1 MSYFYESRMSVN
13 DKNPFENLP
22 VSTDPVGTV
31 NTLIKV
37 LRKQQSNEPKAKFSG
52 TYKNAFTLKV
62 DEKERISKAVDQLA
76 SSLQSFPQPIQ
87 MNMPPALIALNSKHK
102 NLNIQDLPLELDRQ
116 TLRKITGQVDG
127 KKDVAHQFTL
137 DQVKQLFSEIAD
149 PLLILETD
157 AKNGVIILTSM
168 KDQDNS
174 PVIAAIHL
182 NKKKGKYEFN
192 DIASMYG
199 KNSFEHWI
207 SKREN
212 KIIYLNK
219 KKSLESSTLPPHQL
233 QGVVDNEA
241 YAHNILTPEDIVNF
255 YEQEN
260 DNAQV
265 FDSISLILD
274 SVHSV
279 FQNVDITNGNVLSV
293 IDSIIAFLTPDD
305 GLSDVTT
312 AENYRWKDTAIIAGA
327 RKFLSQTFAD
337 AKKQGRN
344 IITSDIDWE
353 EMAKDNRMAQSLIN
367 KQNVFGVVDW
377 NSLRDDGMPSNV
389 AYLIKRVLDAVD
401 KGPVVPLLIESQRNY
416 VTAVS
421 TLRQRL
427 EKTRTF
433 EELRD
438 ELVTLGRQIVNPK
451 YLEAYY
457 ADAKIAERVKAL
469 ELYETRVMTELGHR
483 FYSWLFKTGNK
494 ALHECRTG
502 KNPTSWQPS
511 KGNDWSWLDSEPKT
525 KDDAGKETKPKKQS
539 FQLESAADIERVGGP
554 EVKINSSKE
563 LEQKFG
569 FRGIQS
575 GNWVLKDKSSAEF
588 HMQATAEAMTDMS
601 DVLGIDPKYL
611 GLNGNLALAFGARGK
626 KGALAHYEPSSKV
639 INITKMKGGG
649 SLGHEYFHALDNL
662 IQDLST
668 QTVGEVGFFGTRDF
682 SKISDP
688 DLAAAFKKLTD
699 ALKTRKNRL
708 VYSNKYT
715 NLNEAT
721 GDSLEDLTS
730 KVRTFAR
737 NIGLDLQAPFD
748 LPLIEVGQKF
758 VTWFKETRSRTNAYI
773 DSYSA
778 RMFGEYLI
786 SRHFAK
792 GDVRVINNSV
802 HLDVEGFDSPSDFY
816 VKALSL
822 DDGKVGKYWSKEL
835 EMAARSFSAYLQD
848 KLAEQGRKND
858 YLAYSTQGGNNRIGE
873 IAYPQDVE
881 RTQVNA
887 AFDELFK
894 VIREKKVLETASE
907 NKSLMDSIFGNPNLI
922 DEENPIDESAY
933 IEFSSDIIQIYDM
946 TNDPSGTSVGLKK
959 LVQLFYASNWIRP
972 KTRSIDFSNGNEPR
986 FHIEPSL
993 WTVQITVRLED
1004 ETTDYLTW
1012 NGIDIGVAITWINQ
1026 FINDEAKKLKSVD
1039 YDNDFT
1045 INDEKIAALSA
1056 RRNPGI
1062 SSEQLLE
1069 LAKDYQP
1076 TINDYL
1082 AQSAA
1087 TSDLNQGVD
1096 PTQEQLIN
1104 NDYTTGKF
1112 KINELEIQIE
1122 NPAGS
1127 TRSGTGANGTTWNTE
1142 MTAHYGFISDT
1153 LGKDG
1158 DEIDVFVAAGTPH
1171 DYSGP
1176 YFVVYQNDETGKF
1189 DEHKVVIGVPNRS
1202 AAIKLYQDHY
1212 DENWTGLGS
1221 VVEYPSFELFKQF
1234 LEAETAVNRTNLA
1247 EA

>member
-1 MSYFYESRMSVN
+1 MSVN

-37 LRKQQSNEPKAKFSG
+37 LRKQQSDEPKAKFSG
-52 TYKNAFTLKV
+52 TYENAFTLKV

-76 SSLQSFPQPIQ
+76 TSLQSYPQPIQ
-87 MNMPPALIALNSKHK
+87 MNMPPAMIALNSKHK

-168 KDQDNS
+168 KDQDDS

-199 KNSFEHWI
+199 KNSFEHWL
-207 SKREN
+207 SKRED

-241 YAHNILTPEDIVNF
+241 YAQNILSPDDIVNF
-255 YEQEN
+255 FKQES
-260 DNAQV
+260 DKAQV
-265 FDSISLILD
+265 FDSISLLLD
-274 SVHSV
+274 SVHTA
-279 FQNVDITNGNVLSV
+279 FQNVDITPENVLSI
-293 IDSIIAFLTPDD
+293 IDSIIALLTPDD

-327 RKFLSQTFAD
+327 RKFLSQTFTE

-344 IITSDIDWE
+344 IVISDIDWD
-353 EMAKDNRMAQSLIN
+353 EMAKDGRLAQSLIN

-377 NSLRDDGMPSNV
+377 SNLRDDGMPSNV
-389 AYLIKRVLDAVD
+389 AYLIKRVFDAVD
-401 KGPVVPLLIESQRNY
+401 KGPVVPLLIESQKNY

-427 EKTRTF
+427 EKVRTF

-438 ELVTLGRQIVNPK
+438 ELIALGRQIVNPK

-457 ADAKIAERVKAL
+457 ADAKFAERVKAL
-469 ELYETRVMTELGHR
+469 QLYETRVMSELGRR

-511 KGNDWSWLDSEPKT
+511 KGNDWSWLESEPKT

-601 DVLGIDPKYL
+601 DVLGIDPKHL

-688 DLAAAFKKLTD
+688 DLAAAFKNLNES
-699 ALKTRKNRL
+699 LKTRKNRL
-708 VYSNKYT
+708 VYSNKYI
-715 NLNEAT
+715 NLQEPTEDSNEE
-721 GDSLEDLTS
+721 LIS
-730 KVRTFAR
+730 KAKSFAR
-737 NIGLDLQAPFD
+737 DIGLDPQAPFE
-748 LPLIEVGQKF
+748 LSLVEVGQKF
-758 VTWFKETRSRTNAYI
+758 VAWFNEKRRRTNAYI
-773 DSYSA
+773 DSYAS
-778 RMFGEYLI
+778 RMMGEYLI
-786 SRHFAK
+786 TRHFAK

-802 HLDVEGFDSPSDFY
+802 YMDINGFDSPSDFY

-822 DDGKVGKYWSKEL
+822 DEGKVGKYWSKEL
-835 EMAARSFSAYLQD
+835 EMAARAFSAYLQD
-848 KLAEQGRKND
+848 RLADQGRKND

-907 NKSLMDSIFGNPNLI
+907 NKSLMDSIFGDPDPI
-922 DEENPIDESAY
+922 DEVNPINESAY
-933 IEFSSDIIQIYDM
+933 IEFGPDVVHIYD
-946 TNDPSGTSVGLKK
+946 
-959 LVQLFYASNWIRP
+959 ASNNSGIETPTDLLISRFKAANWKP
-972 KTRSIDFSNGNEPR
+972 QAENNFDFSYDFFIENEAKFNIKPL
-986 FHIEPSL
+986 L
-993 WTVQITVRLED
+993 WSVEVSVNLED
-1004 ETTDYLTW
+1004 GSTQSLTW
-1012 NGIDIGVAITWINQ
+1012 NSIDIGVAITWINQ
-1026 FINDEAKKLKSVD
+1026 FIKADSNKLKSVD
-1039 YDNDFT
+1039 YDNQFSID
-1045 INDEKIAALSA
+1045 DAKLAALSA

-1076 TINDYL
+1076 TLNDYL

-1096 PTQEQLIN
+1096 PSQEQLIN

-1171 DYSGP
+1171 DYAGP

-1189 DEHKVVIGVPNRS
+1189 DEHKTVIGVPNRG

-1212 DENWTGLGS
+1212 DENWSGLGA
-1221 VVEYPSFELFKQF
+1221 VIEFTTTEAFKQF
-1234 LEAETAVNRTNLA
+1234 LEAETAVNRSNSPVTV
-1247 EA
+1247 